1 VTPTESDPGTL
12 GPRSPDDRGLWRA
25 RMTRRAALAGTAVA
39 GAGAG
44 LDRLLGSSA
53 AAAATSAGDPLLGAV
68 PFHGPRQAG
77 IATPQ
82 QSHLAFAAF
91 DVTGSSR
98 AALRGLLQRWTD
110 AAAALTA
117 GREASLSGAV
127 HDSGEAVGLP
137 PARLTLT
144 FGLGPTLFE
153 SGGRD
158 RFGLAHLRPALLEP
172 LPPFAG
178 ELLDPASSGGDLCV
192 QACANDPQVAFHAI
206 HQLAR
211 VAGSAATLRWMQR
224 GFWPS
229 DTTPAGSTP
238 RNLLGFKDGTAN
250 IRGDDEAALNRFV
263 WVQPGDR
270 PGWMSG
276 GSYLVARRIEL
287 VLESWDPLPLA
298 RQERAV
304 GRHKASGAPL
314 GARGEHDP
322 VDLRATDA
330 HGRPVVPVDAHV
342 RVASAAANNGIRI
355 LRRGYSYSGGVR
367 PGASDRGGHELD
379 SGLFF
384 IAFVRDPARQ
394 FIPLQRRLATG
405 DALSMFSVH
414 TASAIFAI
422 PPGAAQGHFVGEQLF
437 A

>member
-1 VTPTESDPGTL
+1 
-12 GPRSPDDRGLWRA
+12 
-25 RMTRRAALAGTAVA
+25 MTRRAALAGTAVA
-39 GAGAG
+39 GAGVG
-44 LDRLLGSSA
+44 LNRLLGSA
-53 AAAATSAGDPLLGAV
+53 AAAAAAPAGDPLLGAV

-98 AALRGLLQRWTD
+98 AALHRLLQRWTD
-110 AAAALTA
+110 AAVALTA
-117 GREASLSGAV
+117 GREAGRGRAV
-127 HDSGEAVGLP
+127 HDTGEAAGLP
-137 PARLTLT
+137 PAQLTLT

-172 LPPFAG
+172 LPAFPG

-192 QACANDPQVAFHAI
+192 QACANDPHVAFPAL

-211 VAGSAATLRWMQR
+211 VADSGASLRWMQR

-250 IRGDDEAALNRFV
+250 IRGDDEAAMNRFV

-270 PGWMSG
+270 PKWMSG
-276 GSYLVARRIEL
+276 GSYLVARRIEI
-287 VLESWDPLPLA
+287 VLESWDPLPLT
-298 RQERAV
+298 RQERAI

-314 GARGEHDP
+314 GARREHAP
-322 VDLRATDA
+322 VDLHATDA
-330 HGRPVVPVDAHV
+330 HGRPVIPVDAHV
-342 RVASAAANNGIRI
+342 RVASAAANNGERI
-355 LRRGYSYSGGVR
+355 LRRGYSYSSGVR
-367 PGASDRGGHELD
+367 PGPSDQGGHELD

-394 FIPLQRRLATG
+394 FIPLQRRLATD

-414 TASAIFAI
+414 TASAIYAC
-422 PPGAAQGHFVGEQLF
+422 PPGTKHGGFIGQQLLI
-437 A
+437 